1 MVDLALFRSRVFSGG
16 TATLVLL
23 EFGVLEMMNGMYGIG
38 VAMMI
43 YGAAAALAVITLA
56 VLAAGWLARDLG
68 SGERSGGRQP

>member
-1 MVDLALFRSRVFSGG
+1 MAIPAITEYSNGKEVPK
-16 TATLVLL
+16 
-23 EFGVLEMMNGMYGIG
+23 MMNGMHGIG

-43 YGAAAALAVITLA
+43 FGAAAALAVITLA